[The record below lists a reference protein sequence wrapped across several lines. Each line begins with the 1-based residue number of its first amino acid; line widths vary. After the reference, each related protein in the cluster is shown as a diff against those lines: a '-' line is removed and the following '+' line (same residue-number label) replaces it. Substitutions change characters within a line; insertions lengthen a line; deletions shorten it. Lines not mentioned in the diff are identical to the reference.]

1 MIALNEQIVLRAED
15 LMQWVVDD
23 LDWNW
28 GLNAVFVPNDENI
41 GVDQKIKVTHLQS
54 TQLEFNDVDIEKS
67 KSKFLQYFSF

>member
-15 LMQWVVDD
+15 LMNWVVDD

-28 GLNAVFVPNDENI
+28 GLNAVFIPTEESKS
-41 GVDQKIKVTHLQS
+41 VDHKIKVTHLQS

-67 KSKFLQYFSF
+67 KSKTLFL

>member
-1 MIALNEQIVLRAED
+1 MLRAED

-28 GLNAVFVPNDENI
+28 GLNAVYVATDEKRSE
-41 GVDQKIKVTHLQS
+41 DQKIKVTHLQS

-67 KSKFLQYFSF
+67 KSKF